1 MEDRIGVSKVVGG
14 SHMQGGGASYVPI
27 TGLLERVRQ
36 DLPLGEMV
44 HTDTFSLFEAMSA
57 VELGNVKMDAAM
69 SGSCKSVEE
78 LIQEGAAPVEGLT
91 PAQTLLIMERLLVM
105 EASWHNGAA
114 LAQTVFASLY
124 MLRPDRLRDNSPLL
138 HAYCEG
144 VKATCIAVRW
154 LVMHGAVA
162 EEEDINCWVQGLP
175 IPDMPVPL
183 PDARCLPLLDQATQS
198 AKGLAKGATAPEADV
213 YKAIAAHLEFRRDL
227 HGALLGLGLKSEGG
241 VVGAVAHLTSA
252 QARLQQVMG
261 ASPGLQQ
268 QQRSIADSQNG
279 KDASGA
285 ASTQKEGQGC
295 EAKQQQRQQQRQE
308 SAFDAPGFVENVNKY
323 LLGPAPPRAAV
334 VMSTEAAYAYL
345 KSMLGHLQQATDVM
359 HVRGYRALVQH
370 IERFAR
376 LRAGVVARSAAHYL
390 IAGKA
395 WGPAMASAT
404 ALRQATEAEG
414 AAASGTPNNSSQ
426 PTPDNSK
433 HRDQAA
439 SGDKDGSSANP
450 AQDVPPP
457 PWVLDRPIM
466 SEACALPEAP
476 GAAGPEA
483 DLFLD
488 QIVIASSNWAQS
500 MLLNSCRQRRRLRR
514 GLDDWAN
521 IYQHALNADMSEEFV
536 AFTKR
541 AQWAWTPPKD
551 EVEAMNEFY
560 PGPLSTWVE
569 CQTAASEALHLLLGF
584 ELDLYQP
591 SEYAMVYWYCSVL
604 LGVQRI
610 TSQVMHSYR
619 CPAGG
624 ASKASMALPAKPG
637 KKGNKGRAA
646 TPPSPLPDASTAR
659 RQAGLIMDAVRT
671 ELLSSMCLGLVRL
684 QLALKVAG
692 IVPDPILTFNSQR
705 ERFDQRFAA
714 FHTPPLVRPEP
725 MGYGE

>member
-1 MEDRIGVSKVVGG
+1 
-14 SHMQGGGASYVPI
+14 
-27 TGLLERVRQ
+27 
-36 DLPLGEMV
+36 
-44 HTDTFSLFEAMSA
+44 
-57 VELGNVKMDAAM
+57 
-69 SGSCKSVEE
+69 
-78 LIQEGAAPVEGLT
+78 
-91 PAQTLLIMERLLVM
+91 
-105 EASWHNGAA
+105 
-114 LAQTVFASLY
+114 
-124 MLRPDRLRDNSPLL
+124 
-138 HAYCEG
+138 
-144 VKATCIAVRW
+144 
-154 LVMHGAVA
+154 
-162 EEEDINCWVQGLP
+162 
-175 IPDMPVPL
+175 
-183 PDARCLPLLDQATQS
+183 
-198 AKGLAKGATAPEADV
+198 
-213 YKAIAAHLEFRRDL
+213 
-227 HGALLGLGLKSEGG
+227 
-241 VVGAVAHLTSA
+241 VGAVAHLTSA

-268 QQRSIADSQNG
+268 QQQSSAGSQNG
-279 KDASGA
+279 KDASST
-285 ASTQKEGQGC
+285 ASTLSASQGS
-295 EAKQQQRQQQRQE
+295 EPKPKQQQE

-345 KSMLGHLQQATDVM
+345 KGMLGHLQQATDVL

-370 IERFAR
+370 IERFSR

-404 ALRQATEAEG
+404 ALSQATAVE
-414 AAASGTPNNSSQ
+414 AAAVGGTPNNGTAHS
-426 PTPDNSK
+426 TPADSK
-433 HRDQAA
+433 HSHEAA
-439 SGDKDGSSANP
+439 AGHKDASSSTNP
-450 AQDVPPP
+450 GQDIPPP

-476 GAAGPEA
+476 GAAGPEV
-483 DLFLD
+483 DLFLE

-536 AFTKR
+536 AFAKR

-551 EVEAMNEFY
+551 EAEAMNEFY

-584 ELDLYQP
+584 ELELYQP

-604 LGVQRI
+604 LGVQRV

-619 CPAGG
+619 CPASG
-624 ASKASMALPAKPG
+624 ASKASIALPAKPN

-692 IVPDPILTFNSQR
+692 IVPDPILTFNSER

-725 MGYGE
+725 MGYGQYLEAVASADDMAPEQLLALAIESFAMVRRSHAQIMAQVASAHPQMSTAVPPDQVTEHAALDRIAAANTLAANIVIRSLASLPKVEGEQQQQQQQPRPKPSVCVTYNWSMHPFFPALGVKSKPASNS